1 MRYLLIV
8 ATLLLTACGFHLR
21 GQGAG
26 GAFPYTTAIVTG
38 GGGTANAL
46 REYLSVLPDVK
57 LLDKPVKDTPQ
68 IDITGEG
75 DNQKVLTVN
84 SSGRVSEYRVY
95 YTVTFRFRVGDS
107 YLIDDGKVQL
117 FRDYT
122 YDENN
127 PLGEDA
133 EKAQLVEGMQRDASQ
148 NILRRIAAA
157 ARNAEKA
164 KANPPPPKPTPT
176 EQMLK
181 SLQ

>member
-26 GAFPYTTAIVTG
+26 GAFPYATATVSG

-57 LLDKPVKDTPQ
+57 LLDKPDENTAK
-68 IDITGEG
+68 IDIVSEG

-95 YTVTFRFRVGDS
+95 YTVRFRVRQGDN

-148 NILRRIAAA
+148 NILRRINAA
-157 ARNAEKA
+157 ARNAEKI
-164 KANPPPPKPTPT
+164 KANPPPPKPSQT
-176 EQMLK
+176 EQMIK

>member
-26 GAFPYTTAIVTG
+26 GAFPYTSVTITG

-46 REYLSVLPDVK
+46 RDYLSVLPQVTM
-57 LLDKPVKDTPQ
+57 LDKPGKDTPQ
-68 IDITGEG
+68 IDVLSEG

-95 YTVTFRFRVGDS
+95 YTVTYRVRLGDH
-107 YLIDDGKVQL
+107 YLIDDGKAQL

-133 EKAQLVEGMQRDASQ
+133 EKAQLIQGMQRDASQ
-148 NILRRIAAA
+148 NILRRITAA
-157 ARNAEKA
+157 ARNADKV
-164 KANPPPPKPTPT
+164 KANPPPPKLSPT